1 MKDNQKINLPAVV
14 EDDVSFFHQAAMAMR
29 QGLASASRRV
39 EGRAEALRRQVASTK
54 AIIAARPIVSDYSRK
69 ISGGAFPV
77 RVNGQWVDV
86 ASADF
91 LGWLFQAGH
100 IEEYSDAGEIRNMGY
115 VYTEQEFLEWLHQ
128 LEGLLASYF
137 QATGSA
143 PEWALAGDAW
153 ISDIREIQEA
163 GDLPAEE
170 YTPAQLAALYEY
182 YDMMDFTHSNER
194 AL

>member
-1 MKDNQKINLPAVV
+1 MKNNQKINLPAVV

-29 QGLASASRRV
+29 QGLATAAMRV
-39 EGRAEALRRQVASTK
+39 EDRAAALRQQVASTK
-54 AIIAARPIVSDYSRK
+54 SAIAARPIVSDYSRK

-86 ASADF
+86 AAADF

-143 PEWALAGDAW
+143 PDYLTANDDQ
-153 ISDIREIQEA
+153 I
-163 GDLPAEE
+163 
-170 YTPAQLAALYEY
+170 
-182 YDMMDFTHSNER
+182 
-194 AL
+194 